1 MYYVH
6 TIYIYNI
13 FYLFILYIK
22 SAHLS
27 LWALFMIEPFSKM
40 SKTDLMKFSFR
51 NFFYLLKIFQTSFL
65 FSRTDNVKKM
75 KYTSYFKV
83 VQWAFIAFLQVMQL
97 KNTFGFI
104 QLVKI
109 WTKKIAQHPLYSLN
123 LNNIKY
129 LYLHFIDVVQI
140 PLVPR

>member
-1 MYYVH
+1 
-6 TIYIYNI
+6 
-13 FYLFILYIK
+13 
-22 SAHLS
+22 
-27 LWALFMIEPFSKM
+27 M